1 VIQGII
7 ISKKGNE
14 ITFVDI
20 NHDHNACRGEAVGRA
35 ELICNQRGV
44 RLTDIRKRVLEL
56 VWRGHKP
63 LGAYEILNALQKER
77 SSAAPPTVY
86 RALDFLL
93 EHGLIHKLESINA
106 FVGCT
111 DPETPHRAQFLIC
124 EKCGTTAEL
133 NDLRIDEAISDQA
146 IAVGFK
152 VLRQTIEAEGTCPH
166 CTEILEKSS

>member
-1 VIQGII
+1 M
-7 ISKKGNE
+7 SEKAAK
-14 ITFVDI
+14 ITFIDH
-20 NHDHNACRGEAVGRA
+20 NHDHNACRGEAVERA
-35 ELICNQRGV
+35 ELICTQRGV

-63 LGAYEILNALQKER
+63 LGAYEILELLQKER
-77 SSAAPPTVY
+77 SGAAPPTVY

-93 EHGLIHKLESINA
+93 EHGLIHRIESLNA

-133 NDLRIDEAISDQA
+133 NDPRIDAAISDQA
-146 IAVGFK
+146 NAVGFS
-152 VLRQTIEAEGTCPH
+152 VLRRTIEVEGTCPH
-166 CTEILEKSS
+166 CTETPKA